1 MMERKLADIK
11 YNYEKIINNIAQAA
25 VKSGRKP
32 EDITFLAATKTV
44 EPEYINYAI
53 SLGLKFI
60 GENRVQELLSKYD
73 AYDLDNSSLHFI
85 GHLQSNKVRH
95 IVGKVSMIQSVDSIK
110 LAKEISMQSIKRN
123 LTTDILIE
131 VNIGKEENKSGVMPE
146 NLEELLYETA
156 SLDGISVCGL
166 MAIPPICENEQKIR
180 GYFQNMRNLFI
191 DISDKK
197 IDNIKMGILSMGM
210 SGDYQEAIL
219 EGANLVRI
227 GSSLFGERIYN

>member
-1 MMERKLADIK
+1 MLSNIK
-11 YNYEKIINNIAQAA
+11 HNYETIVQNIASAA
-25 VKSGRKP
+25 IKSGRKP

-44 EPEYINYAI
+44 DPEFINYAV

-60 GENRVQELLSKYD
+60 GENKVQELLSKYD
-73 AYDLDNSSLHFI
+73 NYDLDNCDLHFI
-85 GHLQSNKVRH
+85 GHLQTNKVRQ
-95 IVGKVSMIQSVDSIK
+95 IIGKVKMIQSVDSIK
-110 LAKEISMQSIKRN
+110 LATEISKQSVKNN
-123 LTTDILIE
+123 LVTDILVE
-131 VNIGKEENKSGVMPE
+131 VNIGREENKSGVLPE
-146 NLEELLYETA
+146 NLEELLNQ
-156 SLDGISVCGL
+156 ISVLEGVSVNGL

-227 GSSLFGERIYN
+227 GSSLFGERIYY